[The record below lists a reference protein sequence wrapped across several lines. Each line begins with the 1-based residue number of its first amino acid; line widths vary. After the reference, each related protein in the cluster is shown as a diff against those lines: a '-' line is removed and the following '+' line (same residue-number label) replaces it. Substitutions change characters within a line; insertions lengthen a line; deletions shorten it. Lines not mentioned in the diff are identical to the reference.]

1 MPNAYSFCVIE
12 AFLFYVVCIKEPG
25 SDFFYT
31 CFGDVSE
38 SFFRY
43 TDNLYVYQVSGKTWI
58 GYFLRVLA
66 GRCKQIGFKN

>member
-1 MPNAYSFCVIE
+1 MDYAYSFCVIE

-31 CFGDVSE
+31 FLGDISE

-43 TDNLYVYQVSGKTWI
+43 ADNLYVYQVLGNPWI
-58 GYFLRVLA
+58 GYFLHVLA
-66 GRCKQIGFKN
+66 GRCKRIGFKN